1 MRFDLLCKLW
11 ESALHLTGGVAG
23 PSHNG
28 LHTLF
33 QLADIVRIRER
44 GPSGEKEERRG
55 GGEGKTDSTP
65 LATTDKQ

>member
-44 GPSGEKEERRG
+44 GPSGEKGGKEGRRG
-55 GGEGKTDSTP
+55 GKD
-65 LATTDKQ
+65 